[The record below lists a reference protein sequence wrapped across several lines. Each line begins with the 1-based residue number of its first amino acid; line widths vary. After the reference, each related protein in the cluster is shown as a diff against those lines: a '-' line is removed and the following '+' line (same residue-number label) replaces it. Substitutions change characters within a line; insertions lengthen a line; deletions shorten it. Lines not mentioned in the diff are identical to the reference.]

1 MKETKAFLRN
11 QNDIY
16 ATMLFEHVKNGKVNY
31 IQIRDLCNQ
40 VIANTVTLRGIEEA
54 HPSKPKKK

>member
-16 ATMLFEHVKNGKVNY
+16 DTMLIEHLKGGKINY
-31 IQIRDLCNQ
+31 IFIRDLCNQ
-40 VIANTVTLRGIEEA
+40 VIVNTVTLRGIEEA